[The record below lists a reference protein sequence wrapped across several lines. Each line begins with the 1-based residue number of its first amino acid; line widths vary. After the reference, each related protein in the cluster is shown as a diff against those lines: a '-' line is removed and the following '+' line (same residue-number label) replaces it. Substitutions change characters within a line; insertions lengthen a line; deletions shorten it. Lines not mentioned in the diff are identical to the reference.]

1 MPKKA
6 KPIEPPTNAPE
17 APAIPQATG
26 ERFYPPFESAAD
38 EDEALIP
45 RAEKWAQSWNAKNT
59 SGMDKA
65 LKGLTLL
72 QANRVQIMGQR
83 IAGGLPPIPKK
94 KEKANASQE

>member
-38 EDEALIP
+38 EDEALVKH
-45 RAEKWAQSWNAKNT
+45 AEKWAQAWIANNDANM
-59 SGMDKA
+59 GKA
-65 LKGLTLL
+65 LKGLTGAQL
-72 QANRVQIMGQR
+72 NRVVIMGQR
-83 IAGGLPPIPKK
+83 IIGGKDPIPKK
-94 KEKANASQE
+94 KEKANASQD